1 MDILLSD
8 CQQVLFNE
16 IADLAAIRRKEID
29 EEKKSQMTWEILR
42 KKQNLMRSMKFT
54 DYINLMVKAGIL
66 LS

>member
-1 MDILLSD
+1 
-8 CQQVLFNE
+8 VLFNE
-16 IADLAAIRRKEID
+16 IADLAAIRRKEKD
-29 EEKKSQMTWEILR
+29 EEKKSQMTWDILR